1 MTNLD
6 AYIPQNWT
14 TQEQVLPISLQTT
27 QFDSKLLKAPETL
40 KDLVQQYR
48 KKGQVLNKVNGNN
61 SETKRI
67 FFNNTIMDIFLFAAA
82 ILSMLATA
90 VIVHLVCKHT
100 KLKALL
106 TGIAFQPVKQI
117 EAIFDDD
124 QLPKHCTMQWYTIAA
139 LTLMIVLLT
148 IYICLTTQKCTIF
161 KKRLY
166 SNTVTVML
174 FFSDVKQYIPVK
186 LCKTAGS
193 IHLFQIYGQLVS
205 DQITL
210 ERRYLWDVIRID
222 WGEVFVTLNGAII
235 QMPISVKV
243 PLRDKYRLR
252 SLMRKGSLLLHVMLR
267 QGMSWY
273 ALDNIEYL
281 LPPPHLEESE
291 I

>member
-1 MTNLD
+1 
-6 AYIPQNWT
+6 
-14 TQEQVLPISLQTT
+14 
-27 QFDSKLLKAPETL
+27 
-40 KDLVQQYR
+40 
-48 KKGQVLNKVNGNN
+48 
-61 SETKRI
+61 
-67 FFNNTIMDIFLFAAA
+67 MDIFLFVVA

-90 VIVHLVCKHT
+90 AIVHLVCKHT

-106 TGIAFQPVKQI
+106 TGIAFQLVKQI

-124 QLPKHCTMQWYTIAA
+124 QIQKHCTAQWYTIAA
-139 LTLMIVLLT
+139 LTLMIILLT

-166 SNTVTVML
+166 SNTVAVML
-174 FFSDVKQYIPVK
+174 FFLDVKQYIPVK
-186 LCKTAGS
+186 LCNTAGS

-210 ERRYLWDVIRID
+210 ERRYLWDVSRKD

-235 QMPISVKV
+235 QMPILVKV
-243 PLRDKYRLR
+243 PLRDKYTMR

-273 ALDNIEYL
+273 ALDNVEYY
-281 LPPPHLEESE
+281 PHH